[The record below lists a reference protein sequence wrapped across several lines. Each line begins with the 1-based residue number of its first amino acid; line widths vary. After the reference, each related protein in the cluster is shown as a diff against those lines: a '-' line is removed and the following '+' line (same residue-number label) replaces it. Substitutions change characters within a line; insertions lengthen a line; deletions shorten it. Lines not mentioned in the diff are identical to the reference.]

1 MLIDFLIDMVF
12 GLVNMIMGVFNI
24 PALPPELMT
33 VVDSLVQYIQMGI
46 AILSNYCH
54 MSYLL
59 TLFGIVV
66 AVDVAI
72 LGYRFVMWILRKV
85 PMLGIS

>member
-12 GLVNMIMGVFNI
+12 GLVSTLLSAFNI

-33 VVDSLVQYIQMGI
+33 VVDAVVGYVQMGI

-54 MSYLL
+54 IGYLL
-59 TLFGIVV
+59 TLFGIVI
-66 AVDVAI
+66 AVDTAV
-72 LGYRFVMWILRKV
+72 LGYRFIMWILRKI
-85 PMLGIS
+85 PMLGIN